1 MRFALRVLA
10 VLVIGTALGLFLTWA
25 TVVRGMPGDVQD
37 GPWHTSLLVGSA
49 ASGPYLRA
57 SVAIHGLLALNR
69 HETIYYSTSRDDAG
83 DRLEGNCT
91 YRVAGRDPAARWWS
105 ITAYGP
111 DDYLIPNAANRYSV
125 SKNAVAREDD
135 GSFIVM
141 VAHGDSGPN
150 WIPVGDGPFSLSLRL
165 YNPQA
170 SVTADPAK
178 VALPTIEKA
187 GCS

>member
-1 MRFALRVLA
+1 MRFAIRILA
-10 VLVIGTALGLFLTWA
+10 VLVVGTVLGLLVTWA
-25 TVVRGMPGDVQD
+25 TVVRGMPGDVND

-69 HETIYYSTSRDDAG
+69 HETIYYSASRDSAG
-83 DRLEGNCT
+83 DALEGNCT
-91 YRVAGRDPAARWWS
+91 YRIVGRDPAARWWS

-125 SKNAVAREDD
+125 SKNSIAREDD

-141 VAHGDSGPN
+141 AAQGDSGPN
-150 WIPVGDGPFSLSLRL
+150 WIPVGPGAFSLSLRL
-165 YNPQA
+165 YNPA
-170 SVTADPAK
+170 PSVSAAPAK
-178 VALPTIEKA
+178 VALPTIDKA